1 MMNYKK
7 TATEILQ
14 AVGGKENIANMTH
27 CATRLRLNLKDESNV
42 DDEKVKQIDGVINV
56 ARAAGQYQVL
66 IGLEVPKVYAEF
78 EKAAGGEE
86 AVEDNAD
93 SEKSGSVISNIF
105 SAISSIF
112 APLLPALAGSGIL
125 RGILILCVQLGLISE
140 KSGTYTI
147 FYAAS
152 MSVFYFLPVLLAFT
166 SAKRFGASPYLSA
179 IIGSALLYPDFIKLM
194 GTHGNG
200 AMTTF
205 MKIPV
210 VLMNYN
216 STVVP
221 IILSIWV
228 FSYLYKWLDKH
239 VTENLQL
246 VIVPLVSLAVMIP
259 LTVIVIG
266 PLGVYGGEMIAQVVN
281 WAITHSRILAGV
293 LVGGGWSILVS
304 FGIHW
309 AINPIMI
316 NNIATVGFDYI
327 CPLTFACNFAVIGVT
342 LGVWLKARD
351 LQLRS
356 FSLTGLVTI
365 VLSAIIE
372 PTLFGLL
379 VKNRKIWLAQIIG
392 GAVGGAYLAVMHVA
406 TNAFVFG
413 SVTTFPAFIMKN
425 SNNFIQ
431 AMIGLTISLVVGAV
445 LAYFF
450 TSRDEKLA

>member
-1 MMNYKK
+1 MNYKK

>member
-1 MMNYKK
+1 MNYKQ

-14 AVGGKENIANMTH
+14 AIGGKDNITNMTH
-27 CATRLRLNLKDESNV
+27 CATRLRLNLKDESIV

-56 ARAAGQYQVL
+56 NRAAGQYQVL

-78 EKAAGGEE
+78 EKAVGGKES
-86 AVEDNAD
+86 VEAD
-93 SEKSGSVISNIF
+93 SDSGKSGSIISNVF

-246 VIVPLVSLAVMIP
+246 VIVPLVSLAIMIP

-281 WAITHSRILAGV
+281 WSITHSRILAGI

-342 LGVWLKARD
+342 IGVWLKARN

-356 FSLTGLVTI
+356 FALTGLVTI

-425 SNNFIQ
+425 QNNFIQ
-431 AMIGLTISLVVGAV
+431 AMIGLLISLVVGAV

>member
-1 MMNYKK
+1 MNYKK

-425 SNNFIQ
+425 SNNFVQ

>member
-1 MMNYKK
+1 MNYKK

-327 CPLTFACNFAVIGVT
+327 CPLTFAMFPKFNYEEGCRNHNRI
-342 LGVWLKARD
+342 LKM
-351 LQLRS
+351 QY
-356 FSLTGLVTI
+356 I
-365 VLSAIIE
+365 
-372 PTLFGLL
+372 
-379 VKNRKIWLAQIIG
+379 
-392 GAVGGAYLAVMHVA
+392 
-406 TNAFVFG
+406 
-413 SVTTFPAFIMKN
+413 
-425 SNNFIQ
+425 
-431 AMIGLTISLVVGAV
+431 
-445 LAYFF
+445 
-450 TSRDEKLA
+450 